1 MVTGRSTF
9 NSGVYS
15 QKEPPIFS
23 RKQKIAIAVGIV
35 AALATALVC
44 YSVQLPILAIVVS
57 ALIAGV
63 GAYMVSSKLYDVSI
77 CNGTNQQPGF

>member
-1 MVTGRSTF
+1 MGHPPI

-35 AALATALVC
+35 AALVTALVC
-44 YSVQLPILAIVVS
+44 YSVELPVLAIAIP

-63 GAYMVSSKLYDVSI
+63 GAYMISSKLYDISI
-77 CNGTNQQPGF
+77 CNGASQQPGL